1 MSKGTSKRHEKNTA
15 AAASKKAAR
24 QKRISPLPIAAAV
37 VAAAVIVVALMPKLL
52 GGDRG
57 TGTPVKAGDGEN
69 IEISVDS
76 FSPTASLYDYDA
88 EGVTVELMALR
99 DTTGQVR
106 LALNT
111 CQVCAGSPYAY
122 FIQDGDSF
130 ICQNC
135 GNVFPLEVVGVDAV
149 NENGCNPVPVTGD
162 VYTLED
168 GVLTVPASFL
178 EANAYRFVNWKD
190 F

>member
-15 AAASKKAAR
+15 AAAPKKAAR

-52 GGDRG
+52 GGDQG

-76 FSPTASLYDYDA
+76 LSPTASLYDYDA

-99 DTTGQVR
+99 DTAGQVR

-122 FIQDGDSF
+122 FIQEGDSF

-135 GNVFPLEVVGVDAV
+135 GNVFPLELVGVDTAS
-149 NENGCNPVPVTGD
+149 ENSCNPVPVTGD
-162 VYTLED
+162 VYTIED
-168 GVLTVPASFL
+168 GILTVPAAFL
-178 EANAYRFVNWKD
+178 EANAYRFVNWKK

>member
-15 AAASKKAAR
+15 AAGSKKAAR
-24 QKRISPLPIAAAV
+24 RKRISPLPIAAAV

-52 GGDRG
+52 GGGQG

-76 FSPTASLYDYDA
+76 LSPTASLYDYDA

-99 DTTGQVR
+99 DTAGQVR

-122 FIQDGDSF
+122 FIQEGDSF

-135 GNVFPLEVVGVDAV
+135 GNVFPLEVVGVDTAS
-149 NENGCNPVPVTGD
+149 ENSCNPVPVTGD
-162 VYTLED
+162 VYTIED

-178 EANAYRFVNWKD
+178 EANAYRFVNWKR